1 MDIKLKKVDNKK
13 DTFRQVLEKYEYN
26 FDTLREAFINLG
38 LKRYREKF
46 IATEGQVDF
55 QLAHSYRVRT
65 NSIQVWVNNAQQFSP
80 ENFTEV
86 SPTSIRLNFP
96 CKGDDEI
103 NVIYSEFD
111 DFRNMVTHAST
122 HHRGGTDEIDIK
134 DLKDSE
140 GYLSK
145 KKTVQYYNRFQDVKD
160 NVGTLV
166 ENTVLYLL
174 GVEKVNDE
182 WCGMYYVSKSDNLDI
197 KYSKTLRPGAGLILY
212 KIL

>member
-1 MDIKLKKVDNKK
+1 M
-13 DTFRQVLEKYEYN
+13 
-26 FDTLREAFINLG
+26 
-38 LKRYREKF
+38 
-46 IATEGQVDF
+46 
-55 QLAHSYRVRT
+55 
-65 NSIQVWVNNAQQFSP
+65 
-80 ENFTEV
+80 
-86 SPTSIRLNFP
+86 
-96 CKGDDEI
+96 
-103 NVIYSEFD
+103 
-111 DFRNMVTHAST
+111 
-122 HHRGGTDEIDIK
+122 
-134 DLKDSE
+134 KDSE